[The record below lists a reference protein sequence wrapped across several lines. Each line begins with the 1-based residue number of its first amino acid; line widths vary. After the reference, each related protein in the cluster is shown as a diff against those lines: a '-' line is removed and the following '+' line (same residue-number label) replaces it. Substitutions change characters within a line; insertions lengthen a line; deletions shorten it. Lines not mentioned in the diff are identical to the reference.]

1 MGDLVLYLGIIL
13 VGYFIGSRL
22 RHVRDKLAWTGR
34 VQTVAI
40 VILVFTMGLRI
51 GANKEVVTN
60 LDTIGL
66 YAFIMTVAVIAMTVV
81 CIYIARKLLGINR
94 YGLMTGASASDEDDK
109 DENKATGGGI
119 LDKTMV
125 LIIAAVAVG
134 IICGYMLIDVVSGDF
149 ERFNS
154 GAGLVIKLGLC
165 TLLIFV
171 GMDLGLD
178 GKVVDNFKA
187 VGIRVMAIPAAT
199 AVGTLLGAW
208 LCSLFLPLTGRE
220 CLAVGAGF
228 GWYSLAPGIIM
239 DKGYV
244 VTGAISFMHNVM
256 REIVSIITIPFVAKF
271 IGYVE
276 CCGVP
281 GSSAM
286 DICLPIVERTTS
298 SNTAVYSFISGVSV
312 TILVPILVPLFL

>member
-13 VGYFIGSRL
+13 VGYFLGSRL
-22 RHVRDKLAWTGR
+22 RNVRDRLAWTGR

-40 VILVFTMGLRI
+40 VILVFVMGLRI
-51 GANKEVVTN
+51 GANKEVVSN

-66 YAFIMTVAVIAMTVV
+66 YAFIMTLAVIIMTVV

-94 YGLMTGASASDEDDK
+94 YGLMAGDAAAAGDKKTGVSSPA
-109 DENKATGGGI
+109 GGVI
-119 LDKTMV
+119 DKTMI
-125 LIIAAVAVG
+125 LIIISVAVG
-134 IICGYMLIDVVSGDF
+134 IVCGYMIIDIVSKDF
-149 ERFNS
+149 ETFNFR
-154 GAGLVIKLGLC
+154 AGLAIKLGLC

-178 GKVVDNFKA
+178 GKVVENFKA

-199 AVGTLLGAW
+199 AVGTLSGAW
-208 LCSLFLPLTGRE
+208 LCSFFLPLTGRE

-239 DKGYV
+239 DQGYV

-256 REIVSIITIPFVAKF
+256 REIISIITIPFVAKF
-271 IGYVE
+271 VGYVE

-286 DICLPIVERTTS
+286 DICLPIVERSTS
-298 SNTAVYSFISGVSV
+298 SNTAVYSFISGVTV